1 MKRVLFLLVF
11 LSGFTSAQ
19 FKSLN
24 PNEGLLGA
32 GLGLTWI
39 DNQPYYSFHF
49 TPEIAFA
56 NMGIGLNLNFEISP
70 QGKIRNE
77 NFNEFTDYLSILRYF
92 RYGHKNDPVYFR
104 LGALDYA
111 TLGHGTIMYMY
122 NNSPTYDARR
132 IGAELDLDLTQ
143 FGFEFVYG
151 NFLQAGVVGLRGYV
165 RPLKFS
171 SAGSIPIIGNLEFGA
186 TVVTDLNKNAGIYQ
200 AVYESS
206 SDELTQIKDEG
217 KTTIIGFDVGLPI
230 VSSEMFNWQLY
241 YDFNKILKFGTGS
254 AAGTMFRFNGLG
266 LVNLTLKFERR
277 FNKDHYMP
285 SYFNSLYE
293 IERFRLDKATGQI
306 SSKIQ
311 KLRQINAAA
320 GNGWYG
326 ELFVNVLNSFNV
338 IGSYQRLDS
347 QPKSGIL
354 HLSADVSPK
363 DVSFIAR
370 AGYDKINIESEK
382 DIFTLDDRSYLFVE
396 FGYKPMP
403 YLVVSIVYNWT
414 FTPVRDANSNI
425 IGYKPQKKIEPRVS
439 FVYPLNF

>member
-1 MKRVLFLLVF
+1 MKRVFLLVF
-11 LSGFTSAQ
+11 LLSGFTFGQ

-77 NFNEFTDYLSILRYF
+77 DFNEFTDYLSIIRYF
-92 RYGHKNDPVYFR
+92 RYGHKKDPVYFR
-104 LGALDYA
+104 IGALDYA

-122 NNSPTYDARR
+122 NNSPTFDARR
-132 IGAELDLDLTQ
+132 IGAELDLDMKT

-151 NFLQAGVVGLRGYV
+151 NFLQAGVIGLRGYV

-171 SAGSIPIIGNLEFGA
+171 PAGSIPIIGGLEVGA
-186 TVVTDLNKNAGIYQ
+186 TAVTDLNKNSG
-200 AVYESS
+200 VYGGVYDAAE
-206 SDELTQIKDEG
+206 DKLTSVQDEG
-217 KTTIIGFDVGLPI
+217 RITEIGFDVGLPI
-230 VSSEMFNWQLY
+230 VNTGVFNWQLY
-241 YDFNKILKFGTGS
+241 YDFNKILKFGTGT
-254 AAGTMFRFNGLG
+254 AAGTMFRLNGLG
-266 LVNLTLKFERR
+266 LVDLTLKFERR
-277 FNKDHYMP
+277 FNKDHYLP

-293 IERFRLDKATGQI
+293 IERFKLDKSTGSI
-306 SSKIQ
+306 RSKVQ
-311 KLRQINAAA
+311 QLKQVNAAA

-326 ELFVNVLNSFNV
+326 ELFVRVLNTFNI

-347 QPKSGIL
+347 KPKSGIL
-354 HLSADVSPK
+354 HLATDVSPK
-363 DVSFIAR
+363 DASFVAR
-370 AGYDKINIESEK
+370 AGYDKINISSEK

-403 YLVVSIVYNWT
+403 YLVVSMVYNWT
-414 FTPVRDANSNI
+414 FTPVRDADNQI
-425 IGYKPQKKIEPRVS
+425 IGYEPQKKIEPRVS
-439 FVYPLNF
+439 FVYPLSF